1 MPQWMDAHA
10 NLELIFTPDAE
21 HWEYTRFATPEAWF
35 VSPFWHALIN

>member
-21 HWEYTRFATPEAWF
+21 HWEYTSLR
-35 VSPFWHALIN
+35 ALRLGLCLLSDML

>member
-21 HWEYTRFATPEAWF
+21 HWEYTSLRPPRLGLCLL
-35 VSPFWHALIN
+35 SDML